1 MSRQFTQ
8 GEIQGTEKRTSPLTV
23 QYTFEQGGVFPMLA
37 GRIVRSWLA
46 SSLSTGVVSGDLEST
61 VRRKGNGEQ

>member
-8 GEIQGTEKRTSPLTV
+8 GEIQGTKKCTSPLTV
-23 QYTFEQGGVFPMLA
+23 QYTLEQGRIFPMLA
-37 GRIVRSWLA
+37 DRIVRSWLA
-46 SSLSTGVVSGDLEST
+46 SSLGTDVVTGDLEST